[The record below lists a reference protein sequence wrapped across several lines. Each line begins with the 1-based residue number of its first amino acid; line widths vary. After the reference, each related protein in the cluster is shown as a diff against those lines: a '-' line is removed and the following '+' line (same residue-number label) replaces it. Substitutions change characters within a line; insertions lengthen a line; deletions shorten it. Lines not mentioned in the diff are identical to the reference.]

1 MAIKTI
7 SSSINPT
14 PVFNSL
20 TFHVRESHKQATC
33 PVKCLLFIGS
43 KFTVSSLC
51 SSYAH
56 RAMRR
61 RKKGPFQRPS
71 YFGTSLS
78 IVRWLFPRPQLFH
91 MVMNLLG
98 QMWFF
103 FFLIQTWSKWERI
116 FASIENDTKPN
127 PLEYYFHF
135 NSYFIINIIIYLK
148 KFLIPIVRAIVFK
161 GAI

>member
-1 MAIKTI
+1 MIPWP
-7 SSSINPT
+7 SMSESPT
-14 PVFNSL
+14 SKLHALWSVSF
-20 TFHVRESHKQATC
+20 
-33 PVKCLLFIGS
+33 LLALNLP
-43 KFTVSSLC
+43 VSSLC

-61 RKKGPFQRPS
+61 RKKGPFRRPS

-148 KFLIPIVRAIVFK
+148 KFLIPIVRATVFK